1 MMIVIWFALYITI
14 GVGVLWVMLKTL
26 DDTCPEI
33 MELSAEKVA
42 EQYKENIKRSATKR
56 GAKIRWFITRRV
68 MPLLI
73 WPLVVLITVIASY
86 IGKLKGEL

>member
-1 MMIVIWFALYITI
+1 MIKI
-14 GVGVLWVMLKTL
+14 L
-26 DDTCPEI
+26 DNTCPEI
-33 MELSAEKVA
+33 MGLSDEKVA

-56 GAKIRWFITRRV
+56 SAKIRWFITRQA

-73 WPLVVLITVIASY
+73 WPLIVLITIIASY